1 MSEASGT
8 YKSTPIGPVAGGFIG
23 IILTVGMAI
32 YCYKLASQ
40 RQHLHAYMSSVPETA
55 VRMSTLDNE
64 VDEEENPSQ
73 TDNGK
78 ILLISL
84 QKLFFL

>member
-8 YKSTPIGPVAGGFIG
+8 YKTTPIGPVAGGFIG
-23 IILTVGMAI
+23 IILMVGVAV
-32 YCYKLASQ
+32 YCYKLAAQ

-64 VDEEENPSQ
+64 VDDDENPSLA
-73 TDNGK
+73 DNGN
-78 ILLISL
+78 
-84 QKLFFL
+84 

>member
-1 MSEASGT
+1 LSDSNGT

-64 VDEEENPSQ
+64 VDDEDLPSQ
-73 TDNGK
+73 PDNGRVIK
-78 ILLISL
+78 ILKGGLGT
-84 QKLFFL
+84 